1 MRGCSLPR
9 TPLRDTSQDAER
21 VRTNAQ
27 CGEVGG
33 GGGSV
38 ARRHLLYAQWRM
50 PRGPRPPKNL
60 SSPTPTGL
68 WPGRSDPREPTARTH
83 LFGKFVLSSGELVA
97 ALGPARLQDRSSGT
111 GAHTVAK
118 AMLLRPAAV
127 VGLKCALHGFLAP
140 APKPGLCHQFR
151 HKIALQRDYNA
162 EHSSGRSPF
171 FSPVDNLLRSRSLHP
186 HRRAIHTLW
195 TALWTGGG
203 PSIPGGSERCFGEF
217 DVGLRDGG
225 ESLWTSRTNNR

>member
-1 MRGCSLPR
+1 
-9 TPLRDTSQDAER
+9 
-21 VRTNAQ
+21 
-27 CGEVGG
+27 
-33 GGGSV
+33 
-38 ARRHLLYAQWRM
+38 M
-50 PRGPRPPKNL
+50 PHGPRPPKNL
-60 SSPTPTGL
+60 SLPTPTGP
-68 WPGRSDPREPTARTH
+68 WPGRFGPHGTTARTR

-97 ALGPARLQDRSSGT
+97 ALGPARLQNRSSST
-111 GAHTVAK
+111 GAHSVAK
-118 AMLLRPAAV
+118 AMLLRTAAV

-195 TALWTGGG
+195 TALWMGGG
-203 PSIPGGSERCFGEF
+203 PSKTGGSGRYFGEF
-217 DVGLRDGG
+217 DVG
-225 ESLWTSRTNNR
+225 